1 MDRNQKIGDFVP
13 AKASKT
19 IDWVLYLLVL
29 LLIIVGILVIYSIS
43 YDSSGGN
50 IFRDQIIFA
59 IIGTIMMVIFTF
71 LDYRSLK
78 GLSIYLY
85 LIGLVLLVLVY
96 IFGKVTGGASRW
108 LDLKFIQLQPSEIFK
123 FILIITMASYLSN
136 HQRDFSFRHFI
147 ASLLIIVMPII
158 LVLIQPDFGTA
169 LILLIIGLSM
179 LLASQIKKIYL
190 FLLVILI
197 AIFTPLTWFFILKDY
212 QKIRLITFLNPKDDP
227 FGAGYNVLQ
236 SSITVGSGMLY
247 GRGFG
252 KGFQSQL
259 KFLPASNTDFIFAVF
274 AEEFGFI
281 GALIIILFFVIL
293 VIKIIQIAKIAA
305 DNFGMLF
312 TVGVATL
319 FIFQVLIN
327 IGMNIGIMPV
337 TGIPLPFI
345 SSGGSALITNMVL
358 IGILQSIIIRHKK
371 LNFG

>member
-259 KFLPASNTDFIFAVF
+259 KFLPASHTDFIFAVF

>member
-1 MDRNQKIGDFVP
+1 MP

-259 KFLPASNTDFIFAVF
+259 KFLPASHTDFIFAVF